1 MGTAA
6 WYELMQGLAYL
17 GDMLDKMWA
26 ILTASPQSFKGG
38 TIWSIIETINGV
50 LGAVGTALLVLFFT
64 IGVIKTCGSFAELK
78 KPETAV
84 KVFIR
89 FAIAKALVDNCLKL
103 LVNFVII
110 VQSVISTITASN
122 PIGTALEFTIPSD
135 VSTKFDSVGILDGAI
150 PLWAVCFIAHIAL
163 IVISM
168 VLLLTVYGRFFR
180 IFIYAAIAPIPL
192 STIAGQPTE
201 NIGKS
206 FLKSFA
212 GVCLQGVVIVLA
224 CIIFTAYAA
233 SSPTAIDTT
242 LEPIEMVWGYVV
254 SVVFNM
260 LVLLGLVKG
269 SDRII
274 HDMMGL

>member
-6 WYELMQGLAYL
+6 WYELMQGLEYL

-26 ILTASPQSFKGG
+26 ILTTSPQTFKGG
-38 TIWSIIETINGV
+38 TIWSIISTINGV
-50 LGAVGTALLVLFFT
+50 LGAIGTSLLVLFFT
-64 IGVIKTCGSFAELK
+64 IGVIKTCGSFAELR

-89 FAIAKALVDNCLKL
+89 FAIAKALVDNCLSL
-103 LVNFVII
+103 LVDFVTI
-110 VQSVISTITASN
+110 VQGIISKVTESSS
-122 PIGTALEFTIPSD
+122 IGTALEFTIPSE
-135 VSTKFDSVGILDGAI
+135 VQSTFEGIGILDGAI
-150 PLWAVCFIAHIAL
+150 PIWAVCFIAHLAF
-163 IVISM
+163 IVVGL

-180 IFIYAAIAPIPL
+180 IYMYAAIAPIPL
-192 STIAGQPTE
+192 STMAGQPTE
-201 NIGKS
+201 NIAKS

-224 CIIFTAYAA
+224 CVIFTAYAA
-233 SSPTAIDTT
+233 SMPQMNTSY
-242 LEPIEMVWGYVV
+242 EPLKMVWIYVTE
-254 SVVFNM
+254 VVFNM
-260 LVLLGLVKG
+260 LVLVGLVKG

>member
-6 WYELMQGLAYL
+6 WYELMQGLEYL

-26 ILTASPQSFKGG
+26 ILTTSPQSFKGG
-38 TIWSIIETINGV
+38 GIWSVITTINGV
-50 LGAVGTALLVLFFT
+50 LGAIGTALLVLFFT
-64 IGVIKTCGSFAELK
+64 IGIIKTCGSFAELK

-89 FAIAKALVDNCLKL
+89 FAISKALIDNCLTL
-103 LVNFVII
+103 LVDFVTI
-110 VQSVISTITASN
+110 VQGVIKDITGASS
-122 PIGTALEFTIPSD
+122 IGTALEFTIPSD
-135 VSTKFDSVGILDGAI
+135 VAGSFDSIGILDGAI
-150 PLWAVCFIAHIAL
+150 PLWSVCFIAHIAF
-163 IVISM
+163 IVIGL

-180 IFIYAAIAPIPL
+180 IYMYAAIAPIPL
-192 STIAGQPTE
+192 ATMAGQPTE
-201 NIGKS
+201 NIAKS

-224 CIIFTAYAA
+224 CVIFTAYAA
-233 SSPTAIDTT
+233 SMPQMNTSY
-242 LEPIEMVWGYVV
+242 EPLKMVWIYVTE
-254 SVVFNM
+254 VVFNM
-260 LVLLGLVKG
+260 LVLVGLVKG

>member
-6 WYELMQGLAYL
+6 WYELMQGLQYL

-26 ILTASPQSFKGG
+26 LLTASPQSFKGG
-38 TIWSIIETINGV
+38 TLWSIIETINGV

-64 IGVIKTCGSFAELK
+64 VGVIKTCGSFADLK

-84 KVFIR
+84 KVFVR
-89 FAIAKALVDNCLKL
+89 FAIAKFLVDNCLKL
-103 LVNFVII
+103 LVNFVTI
-110 VQSVISTITASN
+110 VQSVISTITAAN
-122 PIGTALEFTIPSD
+122 PIGTALEYNIPSD
-135 VSTKFDSVGILDGAI
+135 VMSKFESVGILDGAI
-150 PLWAVCFIAHIAL
+150 PLWAVCFIAHIAFV
-163 IVISM
+163 VISM

-180 IFIYAAIAPIPL
+180 IYIYAAIAPIPL
-192 STIAGQPTE
+192 STFAGQPTE

-224 CIIFTAYAA
+224 CIIFSAFAA
-233 SSPTAIDTT
+233 AAPKPDTS
-242 LEPIEMVWGYVV
+242 LEPIMMVWVYVIEV
-254 SVVFNM
+254 IFNL

>member
-6 WYELMQGLAYL
+6 WYELMQGLEYL

-26 ILTASPQSFKGG
+26 ILTTSPQTFKGG
-38 TIWSIIETINGV
+38 TIWSIISTINGV
-50 LGAVGTALLVLFFT
+50 LGAIGTALLVLFFT
-64 IGVIKTCGSFAELK
+64 VGVIKTCGSFAELR

-89 FAIAKALVDNCLKL
+89 FAIAKYLIDNCLTL
-103 LVNFVII
+103 LVDFVTI
-110 VQSVISTITASN
+110 VQGIISKVTESSS
-122 PIGTALEFTIPSD
+122 IGTALEFTIPSE
-135 VSTKFDSVGILDGAI
+135 VQSTFEGIGILDGAI
-150 PLWAVCFIAHIAL
+150 PIWAVCFIAHLAF
-163 IVISM
+163 IVVGL

-180 IFIYAAIAPIPL
+180 IYMYAAIAPIPL

-201 NIGKS
+201 NIAKS

-224 CIIFTAYAA
+224 CVIFTAYAA
-233 SSPTAIDTT
+233 SMPQMNTSY
-242 LEPIEMVWGYVV
+242 EPLKMVWIYVTE
-254 SVVFNM
+254 VVFNM
-260 LVLLGLVKG
+260 LVLVGLVKG

>member
-6 WYELMQGLAYL
+6 WYELIQGLEYL

-26 ILTASPQSFKGG
+26 ILTTSPQSFKGG
-38 TIWSIIETINGV
+38 GIWNIITTINGV
-50 LGAVGTALLVLFFT
+50 LGAIGTALLVLFFT

-89 FAIAKALVDNCLKL
+89 FAISKALIDNCLTL
-103 LVNFVII
+103 LVDFVTI
-110 VQSVISTITASN
+110 VQGVIKDITGASS
-122 PIGTALEFTIPSD
+122 IGTALEFTVPSD
-135 VSTKFDSVGILDGAI
+135 VASSLDSLGILDGAI
-150 PLWAVCFIAHIAL
+150 PVWSVCFIAHIAF
-163 IVISM
+163 IVIGL

-180 IFIYAAIAPIPL
+180 IYMYAAIAPIPL
-192 STIAGQPTE
+192 ATLAGQPTE
-201 NIGKS
+201 NIAKS

-224 CIIFTAYAA
+224 CVIFTAYAA
-233 SSPTAIDTT
+233 SMPQMNTSY
-242 LEPIEMVWGYVV
+242 EPLKMVWKYVTE
-254 SVVFNM
+254 VVFNM
-260 LVLLGLVKG
+260 LVLVGLVKG

>member
-6 WYELMQGLAYL
+6 WYELMQGLEYL

-26 ILTASPQSFKGG
+26 ILTTSPQSFKGG
-38 TIWSIIETINGV
+38 GIWSVITTINGV
-50 LGAVGTALLVLFFT
+50 LGAIGTALLVLFFT
-64 IGVIKTCGSFAELK
+64 VGVIKTCGSFAELK

-89 FAIAKALVDNCLKL
+89 FAISKALIDNCLSL
-103 LVNFVII
+103 LVDFVTI
-110 VQSVISTITASN
+110 VQGIIKKITESSS
-122 PIGTALEFTIPSD
+122 IGTALEFTIPSD
-135 VSTKFDSVGILDGAI
+135 VAGSFDSIGILDGAI
-150 PLWAVCFIAHIAL
+150 PVWSVCFIAHIAF
-163 IVISM
+163 IVIGL

-180 IFIYAAIAPIPL
+180 IYMYAAIAPIPL
-192 STIAGQPTE
+192 STMAGQPTE
-201 NIGKS
+201 NIAKS

-224 CIIFTAYAA
+224 CVIFTAYAA
-233 SSPTAIDTT
+233 SMPQMNTSLDP
-242 LEPIEMVWGYVV
+242 LKMVWVYVTE
-254 SVVFNM
+254 VVFNM
-260 LVLLGLVKG
+260 LVLVGLVKG

>member
-6 WYELMQGLAYL
+6 WYELIQGLEYL

-26 ILTASPQSFKGG
+26 ILTTSPQSFKGG
-38 TIWSIIETINGV
+38 GIWNIITTINGV
-50 LGAVGTALLVLFFT
+50 LGAIGTALLVLFFT

-89 FAIAKALVDNCLKL
+89 FAISKALIDNCLTL
-103 LVNFVII
+103 LVDFVTI
-110 VQSVISTITASN
+110 VQGVIKDITGASS
-122 PIGTALEFTIPSD
+122 IGTALEFTVPSD
-135 VSTKFDSVGILDGAI
+135 VASSLDSLGILDGAI
-150 PLWAVCFIAHIAL
+150 PVWSVCFIAHIAF
-163 IVISM
+163 IVIGL

-180 IFIYAAIAPIPL
+180 IYMYAAIAPIPL
-192 STIAGQPTE
+192 STMAGQPTE
-201 NIGKS
+201 NIAKS

-212 GVCLQGVVIVLA
+212 GVCLQGVFIVLA
-224 CIIFTAYAA
+224 CVIFTAYAA
-233 SSPTAIDTT
+233 SMPQMNTSY
-242 LEPIEMVWGYVV
+242 EPLKMVWIYVTE
-254 SVVFNM
+254 VVFNM
-260 LVLLGLVKG
+260 LVLVGLVKG

>member
-6 WYELMQGLAYL
+6 WYELMQGLEYL

-26 ILTASPQSFKGG
+26 ILTTSPQTFKGG
-38 TIWSIIETINGV
+38 TIWSIISTINGV
-50 LGAVGTALLVLFFT
+50 LGAIGTALLVLFFT
-64 IGVIKTCGSFAELK
+64 VGVIKTCGSFAELR

-89 FAIAKALVDNCLKL
+89 FAIAKALVDNCLSL
-103 LVNFVII
+103 LVDFVTI
-110 VQSVISTITASN
+110 VQGIISKVTGASS
-122 PIGTALEFTIPSD
+122 IGTALEFTIPSE
-135 VSTKFDSVGILDGAI
+135 VQSTFEGIGILDGAI
-150 PLWAVCFIAHIAL
+150 PIWAVCFIAHLAF
-163 IVISM
+163 IVVGL

-180 IFIYAAIAPIPL
+180 IYMYAAIAPIPL
-192 STIAGQPTE
+192 STMAGQPTE
-201 NIGKS
+201 NIAKS

-224 CIIFTAYAA
+224 CVIFTAYAA
-233 SSPTAIDTT
+233 SMPQMNTSY
-242 LEPIEMVWGYVV
+242 EPLKMVWIYVTE
-254 SVVFNM
+254 VVFNM
-260 LVLLGLVKG
+260 LVLVGLVKG